1 MPETVSIARL
11 IDTLQEGRTEICLV
25 VDEHGGTAGIV
36 TLSDVMEQIVGR
48 IDDEY
53 RHDSEDVVKRDDGT
67 LVVDGGMSID
77 QFEDLIGFRPPE
89 ADEVETLG
97 GLLANML
104 DRIPEEGDHVMLS
117 RETATGSTVVPLTV
131 EQMDRFRVDKVEV
144 RIEKHQKLED

>member
-97 GLLANML
+97 GLL
-104 DRIPEEGDHVMLS
+104 V
-117 RETATGSTVVPLTV
+117 TAG
-131 EQMDRFRVDKVEV
+131 
-144 RIEKHQKLED
+144 QKGGQLVLG